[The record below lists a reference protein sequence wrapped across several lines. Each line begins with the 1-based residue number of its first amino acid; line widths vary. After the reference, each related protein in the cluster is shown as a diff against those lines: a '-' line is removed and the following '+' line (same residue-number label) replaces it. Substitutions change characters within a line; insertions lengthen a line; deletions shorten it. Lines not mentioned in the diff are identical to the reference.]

1 MCPDLR
7 AGLDPLQQRS
17 LPTWGKEW
25 LKMDMG
31 FLVVTDLETREGHW
45 EPLSGADPR
54 HIH

>member
-7 AGLDPLQQRS
+7 AGLDPLQQGS
-17 LPTWGKEW
+17 LPIGGKEW

-31 FLVVTDLETREGHW
+31 FLVETEIKVWEGHW
-45 EPLSGADPR
+45 EPCSGADPR